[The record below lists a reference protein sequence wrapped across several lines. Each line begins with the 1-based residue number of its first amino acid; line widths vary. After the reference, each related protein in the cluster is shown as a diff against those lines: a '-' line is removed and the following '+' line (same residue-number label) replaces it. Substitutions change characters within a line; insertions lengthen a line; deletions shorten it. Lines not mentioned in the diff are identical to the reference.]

1 MSDDLYLESWKYERG
16 YYNGGLVTPIR
27 YWSDDLCDQE
37 EAIKA
42 AWQKSVP
49 KLSHYQARK
58 LFGILPTLD
67 TSKGQLDKDAIKERA
82 DIVEVYQTLHPSL
95 KVIQRGNF
103 ITAQCFMHEDS
114 RPSLSLSKEK
124 KMGYCHVCSD
134 GFDIIGLVQKSLDIS
149 FFGALKWLSQIYG

>member
-58 LFGILPTLD
+58 LFGILPTQEAVRGGLD
-67 TSKGQLDKDAIKERA
+67 RDQVFERV
-82 DIVEVYQTLHPSL
+82 DMMVLVEQYGVRPR
-95 KVIQRGNF
+95 KVGGKFVALCPFHVDTN
-103 ITAQCFMHEDS
+103 S
-114 RPSLSLSKEK
+114 SLSIWPEQKRWWCFS
-124 KMGYCHVCSD
+124 CSFGGTAIDWVMKTD
-134 GFDIIGLVQKSLDIS
+134 GLDFRNSLRRLAEI
-149 FFGALKWLSQIYG
+149 FTC